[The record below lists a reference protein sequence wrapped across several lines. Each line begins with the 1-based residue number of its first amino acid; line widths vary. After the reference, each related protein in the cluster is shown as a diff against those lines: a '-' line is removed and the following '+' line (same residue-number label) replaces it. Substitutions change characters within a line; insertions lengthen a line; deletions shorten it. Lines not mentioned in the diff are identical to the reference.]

1 MYKKTCNYDAF
12 FHLLY
17 DAYFDLFFLLCYCFP
32 PYCWLLWS
40 VNAAYPFHLFYV
52 NLITVSAELH
62 TKSFF
67 LFREVGSGINVFTSE
82 IASKFFGIV
91 ARSIQRKIFLR
102 ELSTNGKCLSRS
114 QCDCRNCQICC
125 WIFLCFICYLLMDFI
140 KVIFYCTVICLYR
153 VELRHIF
160 DAFCYIAAL
169 LNKFWGACLPWF
181 PLPPIIPC
189 VLWWMEFCRPHFLW
203 YPAVKCL
210 MLLKDL

>member
-1 MYKKTCNYDAF
+1 MMHF
-12 FHLLY
+12 FISSLMHILICFSALLLFSTILLTALICECCISIPFILCQS
-17 DAYFDLFFLLCYCFP
+17 DSSFCWVAYRE
-32 PYCWLLWS
+32 
-40 VNAAYPFHLFYV
+40 V
-52 NLITVSAELH
+52 
-62 TKSFF
+62 FF

-169 LNKFWGACLPWF
+169 LNKFRGACLPWF
-181 PLPPIIPC
+181 PLPPIIPW